1 MIFVKATIY
10 LSSIKLKK
18 KLSVILMIFVSVTID
33 VENLK
38 IADGAY
44 MSDSGKYMAF
54 LQYNNSKV

>member
-1 MIFVKATIY
+1 
-10 LSSIKLKK
+10 
-18 KLSVILMIFVSVTID
+18 MIFVSVTVD

-44 MSDSGKYMAF
+44 MSDSGRYMAF